1 MLGVRE
7 LMVIY
12 RGRSRNYIYRLIRNL
27 KFKHNLNY
35 EGAEIPLDIIIEET
49 GISRETIYDL
59 LHIKKAD
66 AATSTSQK

>member
-7 LMVIY
+7 LMIIY

-27 KFKHNLNY
+27 KFKYNLNY

-59 LHIKKAD
+59 LQIKKAD

>member
-35 EGAEIPLDIIIEET
+35 EGAEIPLDIIIKET

>member
-7 LMVIY
+7 LMIIY

-35 EGAEIPLDIIIEET
+35 EGAEIPLDIIIT
-49 GISRETIYDL
+49 
-59 LHIKKAD
+59 
-66 AATSTSQK
+66 ATSTSQK

>member
-7 LMVIY
+7 LMIIY

-27 KFKHNLNY
+27 KFKHNLSY
-35 EGAEIPLDIIIEET
+35 EGVEISLDIIIKET

-59 LHIKKAD
+59 LQIKKAD
-66 AATSTSQK
+66 AATSTGKN

>member
-27 KFKHNLNY
+27 KFKHNLSY
-35 EGAEIPLDIIIEET
+35 EGAEIPLDIIIKET
-49 GISRETIYDL
+49 GISRRTIYDL
-59 LHIKKAD
+59 LQIKKAD
-66 AATSTSQK
+66 AATSTGKN